1 MIRFLRADEVEKL
14 LPLSAQVNALHEVE
28 HPEQYRGD
36 ATPEE
41 VMVFFTQKLSEGA
54 QVFVAEGRN
63 GALTGFLLA
72 VPVVRDVS
80 PFLHPARHVELD
92 QICVDE
98 TCRGQ
103 GVGKALVAALEA
115 WMRENDFQEWKSM
128 VHGFNTQS
136 QNLMSGQGAEVLGLR
151 YRKVL
156 GD

>member
-14 LPLSAQVNALHEVE
+14 LPLSAQVNALHEAE

-41 VMVFFTQKLSEGA
+41 VMGFFTHKLSEGA
-54 QVFVAEGRN
+54 QVFVAEGPE
-63 GALTGFLLA
+63 GALKGFLLA
-72 VPVVRDVS
+72 VPVVRDAS
-80 PFLHPARHVELD
+80 PFLHPVRHVELD

-98 TCRGQ
+98 RCRGQ
-103 GVGKALVAALEA
+103 GIGKALIDAMEA
-115 WMRENDFQEWKSM
+115 WMRENTFHEWKSM
-128 VHGFNTQS
+128 VHGFNAPS